1 MRVPPIVHDQLQGW
15 IGDIMD
21 KGQVGQFLEIN
32 GIPAEDTEGIT
43 EQPFLCSDQLCSPR
57 MMQTWNLPSRK
68 SL

>member
-43 EQPFLCSDQLCSPR
+43 EQPFFVL
-57 MMQTWNLPSRK
+57 
-68 SL
+68 